1 MTKEEIRK
9 AYLDSIEGYI
19 TGAEQYA
26 DDVNFDNL
34 RAVCNSPYGY
44 KLFYPFSS
52 AFSSKEGMEFGALCE
67 LYDWLK
73 YCWTDDGSAS
83 FVCATVSTDLYLNK
97 QNKYDHDIIFVMR
110 GDRDELSWDEVS
122 KFALFHNSGN
132 TELIKYSACVFN
144 ERSLYFLF
152 DLIPEFVKIE
162 ALGRN
167 ATGMKL
173 ISEYY
178 QMEKDMEK
186 VFADHI
192 SKHQFTFSLDL
203 DTHKQNL
210 FLEKLG

>member
-9 AYLDSIEGYI
+9 AYLDSIEESI

-26 DDVNFDNL
+26 DDPNFDNL

-52 AFSSKEGMEFGALCE
+52 DFSNINDMNFGALCK

-73 YCWTDDGSAS
+73 YCWDDDGSTS
-83 FVCATVSTDLYLNK
+83 FVCATVHTELYRTVK
-97 QNKYDHDIIFVMR
+97 KYEHYVVFVMR
-110 GDRDELSWDEVS
+110 GDRDNLSWDEVS

-132 TELIKYSACVFN
+132 SELVKYSACTFN

-152 DLIPEFVKIE
+152 GLVSEFYKIE
-162 ALGRN
+162 ALGTN

-173 ISEYY
+173 ISAYH
-178 QMEKDMEK
+178 QMEKDMDK
-186 VFADHI
+186 AFADHI